1 MDFWIWAL
9 IIGAPILA
17 VLGWVFWLVV
27 GWLAVKKAVQA
38 ATYQQNQLDQLLV
51 QLDSALRAAAA
62 AQDQRGGA
70 TPGAGSLTPRQQA
83 ELQTM
88 WMQAQNRMADLDAL
102 SRQRYETR
110 VSELSGMAASAG
122 IDWTPPPY

>member
-51 QLDSALRAAAA
+51 TPCSLELLDVLREV
-62 AQDQRGGA
+62 
-70 TPGAGSLTPRQQA
+70 L
-83 ELQTM
+83 
-88 WMQAQNRMADLDAL
+88 DLEIA
-102 SRQRYETR
+102 
-110 VSELSGMAASAG
+110 
-122 IDWTPPPY
+122 